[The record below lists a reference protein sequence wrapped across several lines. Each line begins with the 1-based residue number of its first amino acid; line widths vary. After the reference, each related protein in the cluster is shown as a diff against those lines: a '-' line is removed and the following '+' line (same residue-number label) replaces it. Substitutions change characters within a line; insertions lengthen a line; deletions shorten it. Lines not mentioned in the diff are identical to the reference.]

1 MRVTG
6 AICEYKVSFAFARV
20 STKSLLHASVSTKS
34 LFTCPVSL
42 IRGLVN
48 IASLHCQSVRSSQ
61 RRRTISD
68 EIELATGQSVQIT

>member
-42 IRGLVN
+42 IRGLVKYKKR
-48 IASLHCQSVRSSQ
+48 ASIICGS
-61 RRRTISD
+61 RT
-68 EIELATGQSVQIT
+68 